1 MRIVLAPNSFKGSA
15 SAIQVANWLAHGIN
29 KKDPSIEVVQAP
41 IADGGDGSLE
51 VLESA
56 GFAAKSITATDAL
69 GAKIEARIGIRD
81 DSAFIESALIIGLQ
95 PLNGKK
101 LEPLRASSFGLG
113 EAINQAIELGCRKI
127 ILGLGGS
134 ATTDGGAGALAAMGV
149 RFLDSSGKEL
159 ALGGG
164 SLIDLAKIETDQL
177 LKRIKDI
184 EFVAVSDVTNPLLGD
199 AGSAKVFA
207 PQKGA
212 SADEVALLEAGLTNL
227 VTITK
232 SNNAIANGAGAA
244 GGLGFM
250 ALEFLGATLV
260 DGTTWILQETDFTR
274 KIAGADL
281 IITGEGRYDAQSAS
295 TKAPANVARLAKE
308 RGVPVALVC
317 GEIIL
322 APNGFAASY
331 QLKDQ
336 GGIDEVIRNPQV
348 FLEALGERIA
358 QESADFITK

>member
-15 SAIQVANWLAHGIN
+15 SAKQVANWLANGIK

-41 IADGGDGSLE
+41 IGDGGDGSLE

-56 GFAAKSITATDAL
+56 GFAAKPITATDAL
-69 GAKIEARIGIRD
+69 GAKIETRIGIRGK
-81 DSAFIESALIIGLQ
+81 SAFIESALIIGLQ
-95 PLNGKK
+95 PLIGKK
-101 LEPLRASSFGLG
+101 LEPLRASSLGLG
-113 EAINQAIELGCRKI
+113 EAINQAIESGIRKI

-134 ATTDGGAGALAAMGV
+134 ATTDGGVGALAAMGA

-159 ALGGG
+159 APGGG
-164 SLIDLAKIETDQL
+164 SLINLARIEKDDL
-177 LKRIKDI
+177 LKRIKNID
-184 EFVAVSDVTNPLLGD
+184 FVAVSDVANPLLGG
-199 AGSAKVFA
+199 AGSARVFA

-212 SADEVALLEAGLTNL
+212 SAEEVALLEAGLTNL

-232 SNNAIANGAGAA
+232 SKLAESIGAGAA

-260 DGTTWILQETDFTR
+260 DGTTWMMQETNFAQ
-274 KIAGADL
+274 KIEGADL
-281 IITGEGRYDAQSAS
+281 IITGEGRYDAQSS
-295 TKAPANVARLAKE
+295 NTKATANIARLAKA
-308 RGVPVALVC
+308 RGIPVALVC
-317 GEIIL
+317 GEITL
-322 APNGFAASY
+322 APNGFAAAY

-336 GGIDEVIRNPQV
+336 GDIDEVIRNPQV

-358 QESADFITK
+358 QESPNFITK